1 MIVKM
6 IVKKVWAYLV
16 LHESDERRYNERN
29 FAAARC
35 HAAGDERRQLVSA
48 KSGWR
53 KISGVIESKRR

>member
-1 MIVKM
+1 MIVKI

-35 HAAGDERRQLVSA
+35 HATGDKRWQLVSA
-48 KSGWR
+48 KRGWR
-53 KISGVIESKRR
+53 HISGVIESERR